1 MHFWLAPAR
10 LAVAALAAVA
20 LGFSGYHAATGT
32 TGVVNYFGYFTILSN
47 AAAVVVL
54 TLGGLGGL
62 TGPAGLI
69 SRRPVPDPVRGAVV
83 LYLVITGLVYGT
95 VLAKYPDQL
104 TIPWVN
110 DVLHRVVP
118 LAVLA
123 DWLIDP
129 PTRRLRPRTALWW
142 LGFPLLYLLYTLLRG
157 WAAAWYPYPFLD
169 PGVHG
174 GYRRVAGACALV
186 AAAFVV
192 VGAAVLAAGN
202 ALAARRDGR
211 RGTAPRGRRAH
222 ARTT

>member
-1 MHFWLAPAR
+1 MHSWLAPAR
-10 LAVAALAAVA
+10 LAVAAIAAVA
-20 LGFSGYHAATGT
+20 LGFSGYHAATGS
-32 TGVVNYFGYFTILSN
+32 TGVVNHFGYFTILAN

-54 TLGGLGGL
+54 ALGGL
-62 TGPAGLI
+62 AGLI
-69 SRRPVPDPVRGAVV
+69 GRGPVPDPVRGAVV

-110 DVLHRVVP
+110 DVLHRVMP

-129 PTRRLRPRTALWW
+129 PARRLRPTVGLWW
-142 LGFPLLYLLYTLLRG
+142 LGFPLLYLGYTLLRG
-157 WAAAWYPYPFLD
+157 WAVGWYPYPFLD

-192 VGAAVLAAGN
+192 VGAAVLAVGN
-202 ALAARRDGR
+202 ALAARRDAH
-211 RGTAPRGRRAH
+211 GTAWRGRRAH

>member
-1 MHFWLAPAR
+1 MHPWLAPAR

-20 LGFSGYHAATGT
+20 LGFSGYHAATGS
-32 TGVVNYFGYFTILSN
+32 TGVVNYFGYFTILGN

-54 TLGGLGGL
+54 ALGGLAGL
-62 TGPAGLI
+62 TG
-69 SRRPVPDPVRGAVV
+69 RRPVPDPVRGAVV

-110 DVLHRVVP
+110 DVLHRVMP

-129 PTRRLRPRTALWW
+129 PARRLRPGAGLWW
-142 LGFPLLYLLYTLLRG
+142 LGLPLLYLGYTLLRG
-157 WAAAWYPYPFLD
+157 WAVDWYPYPFLD

-192 VGAAVLAAGN
+192 VGAAILAVGN
-202 ALAARRDGR
+202 ALAARRDAR
-211 RGTAPRGRRAH
+211 HGTVQRGRRAH